1 MKILHLETAKEWRG
15 GQQQIAY
22 LVQGLVRHKIPT
34 VLLCPK
40 NSELHRRFEHQ
51 KLPVQAFPIGH
62 HLSVKTARKIARFAR
77 ENGYD
82 LLHVHSSHALSL
94 GLLVKTLRPSLKLVA
109 SRRVDFPVK
118 KPVIRSLKYNN
129 PLIDRV
135 VCVSRN
141 IANVLRRDGVNEHR
155 LTVIHS
161 GVDLHRLDCAPS
173 HGDNEHLK
181 QALGI
186 PIDHLVVGTV
196 AALVGHKDY
205 PTLLRAAAQVCSKF
219 GKVSFVAVGEGN
231 DRPQLEA
238 LTRELGVENCFK
250 FVGFQ
255 KNPGEYYRLFD
266 VFVLASRKEGLG
278 TSVLDAQACGVPVVA
293 TKAGGI
299 PEMITHLK
307 NGYLVAPQAP
317 DELAE
322 GILKL
327 LKDPTLRQTLAE
339 QAQKTV
345 KDFSIEQTVKKHIA
359 LYQEILSEA

>member
-22 LVQGLVRHKIPT
+22 LVQGLVHHKVPT
-34 VLLCPK
+34 LLLCPEK
-40 NSELHRRFEHQ
+40 SQLHKRFEQQ

-77 ENGYD
+77 EKGYD

-94 GLLVKTLRPSLKLVA
+94 GLLVKTLHPSLKLVA

-118 KPVIRSLKYNN
+118 KPVIGSLKYNN

-135 VCVSRN
+135 VCISEN
-141 IANVLRRDGVNEHR
+141 IADVLRRDGVNERR
-155 LTVIHS
+155 LIVIHS
-161 GVDLHRLDCAPS
+161 GIDLHRLDCASS
-173 HGDNEHLK
+173 HGDNDRLK
-181 QALGI
+181 QKLGI
-186 PIDHLVVGTV
+186 PTNHLIVGTV

-205 PTLLRAAAQVCSKF
+205 PTLLKAAAQVCRRF
-219 GKVSFVAVGEGN
+219 TDVSFVAVGEGN

-238 LTRELGVENCFK
+238 LARELGIEKRFK
-250 FVGFQ
+250 FLGFQ
-255 KNPGEYYRLFD
+255 HNLGQFYRLFD
-266 VFVLASRKEGLG
+266 VFVLASHKEGLG
-278 TSVLDAQACGVPVVA
+278 TSILDAQACGVPVVA

-307 NGYLVAPQAP
+307 TGLLVPPQAP
-317 DELAE
+317 DDLAE

-327 LKDPTLRQTLAE
+327 LNDAHLRQKLAT
-339 QAQKTV
+339 QAKNAVQK
-345 KDFSIEQTVKKHIA
+345 FSIEQTVRQHIA
-359 LYQEILSEA
+359 LYRAILDE